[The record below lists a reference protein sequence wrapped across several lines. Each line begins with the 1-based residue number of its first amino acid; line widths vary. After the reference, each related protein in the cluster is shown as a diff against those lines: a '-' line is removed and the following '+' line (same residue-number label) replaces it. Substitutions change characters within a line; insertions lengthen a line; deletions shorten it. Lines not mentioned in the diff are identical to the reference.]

1 MIVPN
6 PTFVDI
12 HCHLVPGIDDGA
24 ADLAE
29 SLAMARMA
37 VDDGIDTI
45 ICTPHQ
51 GGNFAQNRGDQIRAA
66 VAELQR
72 DLDDA
77 GIPLR
82 VLPGADVRIESDMLA
97 GLQCGD
103 VVSLAD
109 RRRHVLLELPHE
121 LYMPL
126 EPVLQ
131 ALARAGMAG
140 ILSHPERNQGIL
152 ARPAILKPLVEAGC
166 LMQITAGS
174 LVGAFGSGIQKFSE
188 SMLQEGLV
196 HFVATDAHGTKSR
209 RPLIDRAY
217 RHAAGIVGSDY
228 AEEICRSNPSLVAA
242 GITVAPGLRKSTKRG
257 LSRWFGRRAG

>member
-1 MIVPN
+1 MPDLA
-6 PTFVDI
+6 FVDI

-37 VDDGIDTI
+37 VDDGIHTI

-51 GGNFAQNRGDQIRAA
+51 GGNFAQNRGERIRAA
-66 VAELQR
+66 VAQLQR
-72 DLDDA
+72 QLDHA
-77 GIPLR
+77 GIPLD

-97 GLQCGD
+97 GLQSGD
-103 VVSLAD
+103 IVSLAD
-109 RRRHVLLELPHE
+109 HRRHVLLELPHE

-131 ALARAGMAG
+131 TLARAGMTG

-152 ARPAILKPLVEAGC
+152 ARPAVLKPLVEAGC

-174 LVGAFGSGIQKFSE
+174 LVGAFGPGIQEFSE
-188 SMLQEGLV
+188 WMLREGLV

-209 RPLIDRAY
+209 RPLISRAY
-217 RHAAGIVGSDY
+217 RHAAAIVGNGY
-228 AEEICRSNPSLVAA
+228 AEEICCENPSLVAA
-242 GITVAPGLRKSTKRG
+242 GESVAPGLRKSTKRG